1 MNHRITLILIGALI
15 SYAYYLFFSLGDL
28 GLDTSD
34 GKLIRS
40 KPDGVAPDGAIAQS
54 ESNNKNQSTLADAVK
69 AIDGGDSTTAGKL
82 EIGGRIADSHNQ
94 PVGDVLVALERETD
108 STYSDSD
115 GRYKLIFAIPDYHE
129 PVLRILRDGYKG
141 KRIRLDAE
149 AIKQKSAIGLDIKLD
164 DDPGSIVINGWVGNA
179 IGAGLGD
186 LKIQTS
192 TRTSQGMDEIVH
204 TVSSNDR
211 GYFTLEGVRSGHPY
225 KLTIFSPPEYRFYF
239 DGEFSVTQDTPPLK
253 IILVPLNFI
262 DIDGMVV
269 NNEAVPVPD
278 FEFYIRNESTEPEVR
293 KLVTDS
299 SGFFSLNHFPAGE
312 VSLTTQGPEYF
323 EIKGLMLAENEY
335 RNLGLVVDKGNHY
348 LSGWVS
354 DENGVPVETASVYL
368 SAEFT
373 DGSVKYSS
381 YRIKATDNSGIFYFD
396 NLGSGEHLL
405 TVRSNGFK
413 TQEFTH
419 RFVSQTDNLHIS
431 LSRR

>member
-1 MNHRITLILIGALI
+1 MKQRITLILIGALI
-15 SYAYYLFFSLGDL
+15 SYSYYLFFSLGDS
-28 GLDTSD
+28 GLDTAD
-34 GKLIRS
+34 GKIIRS
-40 KPDGVAPDGAIAQS
+40 KPDGVGSDGAIAQS
-54 ESNNKNQSTLADAVK
+54 ESNNKNQSTLANAVK

-82 EIGGRIADSHNQ
+82 EIGGRIVDKHNQ

-108 STYSDSD
+108 STYSDSG
-115 GRYKLIFAIPDYHE
+115 GRYKFIFAIPDYHE

-149 AIKQKSAIGLDIKLD
+149 AIKQKSSIELDIKLD

-179 IGAGLGD
+179 LGAGLGE

-192 TRTSQGMDEIVH
+192 TRTSRGLDEIVH

-211 GYFTLEGVRSGHPY
+211 GYFTLKGIRSGDPY

-239 DGEFSVTQDTPPLK
+239 DEKFSVTQDTPQLK
-253 IILVPLNFI
+253 IILEPLNFI

-269 NNEAVPVPD
+269 NNEAVPVAD

-293 KLVTDS
+293 KIVTDS

-312 VSLTTQGPEYF
+312 VSITTQGPEYF
-323 EIKGLMLAENEY
+323 KIKGLVLAVNEY
-335 RNLGLVVDKGNHY
+335 RNLRLVVDKGNHY

-354 DENGVPVETASVYL
+354 DENGIPVEKASLYL

-373 DGSVKYSS
+373 DGSVEYSS
-381 YRIKATDNSGIFYFD
+381 YRIKATDSSGSFYFD

-405 TVRSNGFK
+405 SVRVTGFK

-419 RFVSQTDNLHIS
+419 RFLSQTDNLHIS